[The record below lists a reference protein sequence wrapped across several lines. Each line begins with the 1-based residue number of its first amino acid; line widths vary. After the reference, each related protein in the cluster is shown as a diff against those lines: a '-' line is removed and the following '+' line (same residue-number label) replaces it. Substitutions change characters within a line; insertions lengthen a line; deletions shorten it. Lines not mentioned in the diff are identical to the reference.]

1 MDLSYRIE
9 LADSV
14 RGSSNMS
21 LENQFS
27 STPTVIKVIGVGN
40 GGCNAVNRMIDDGL
54 EGVSFI
60 AMNTDSQALSRSK
73 APTRIV
79 LGERITSGLGAGT
92 DPERGAEAAREDIS
106 RIEELVKGADL
117 VFIAS
122 GFGGGTGTGAS
133 PIIAEVAK
141 KAGALTIGVITK
153 PFEMEG
159 RLKMKRAEAGV
170 EKMINVV
177 DSLIIIPNE
186 NLYQMIEQD
195 TGFEEALSIIDDI
208 LRQGVQ
214 GISDIITQTGFG
226 INVDFADVKTMISL
240 SNGRA
245 HLGIGVGKGDSR
257 LSKAIKNAFNNPL
270 LDVSSIRNARG
281 VLANIICP
289 SDFTLQ
295 EYKEATQIISTYADE
310 EANIKIGVCKKED
323 LKDEIRI
330 TIVATGFDA
339 KIDEDKSCL
348 KKTNENTAVKEIKK
362 DINID
367 IVKENP
373 NLGFNKVNTA
383 DEEKK
388 ISNEKIQL
396 PVNNLNSPNNLDD
409 KQNSKLNVMEKNVK
423 QVHNSDIGYGKNNTS
438 DSSNILEIR
447 HTENTDHAAQEKS
460 DNAVKDNRLT
470 NELVQKTVEA
480 PTNIKQADN
489 KSDRLETTHSTIDKK
504 AIDIIARELKED
516 MDNSSAV
523 NNLSVPFEVISEDEM
538 KLHNLRGAKMIFGES
553 TSEVVDYDT
562 PAFLRRSIQTRKI
575 VK

>member
-14 RGSSNMS
+14 KGSSTMS

-27 STPTVIKVIGVGN
+27 STPTIIKVIGVGN

-92 DPERGAEAAREDIS
+92 DPERGADAAREDIS
-106 RIEELVKGADL
+106 KIEELVKGSDL

-133 PIIAEVAK
+133 PVIAEAAK

-159 RLKMKRAEAGV
+159 RLKMNRAEAGID
-170 EKMINVV
+170 KMINVV

-195 TGFEEALSIIDDI
+195 TGFEDALSIIDDI

-214 GISDIITQTGFG
+214 GISDIITQIGFG

-245 HLGIGVGKGDSR
+245 HLGIGIGKGDLR
-257 LSKAIKNAFNNPL
+257 LAKAIKNAFNNPL
-270 LDVSSIRNARG
+270 LDVSSIRNAKG

-289 SDFTLQ
+289 TDFTLQ
-295 EYKEATQIISTYADE
+295 EYKEATQIISAYADE
-310 EANIKIGVCKKED
+310 EANIKIGVCRKDD

-330 TIVATGFDA
+330 TIVATGFDGDRA
-339 KIDEDKSCL
+339 QDNAEDL
-348 KKTNENTAVKEIKK
+348 TKK
-362 DINID
+362 DEVIIKD
-367 IVKENP
+367 RTFDTMKETSNGD
-373 NLGFNKVNTA
+373 LSEKKS
-383 DEEKK
+383 EEFGKK
-388 ISNEKIQL
+388 ISVAQKSPAFQNMAKNISDRDLKKNTEYSEKIVLKEHSYSTGNSSDKYDKKLDSSYDKEERYIDSGDIKDVGLNKNEERETVIANNRLEGLNEK
-396 PVNNLNSPNNLDD
+396 VNVPERS
-409 KQNSKLNVMEKNVK
+409 EK
-423 QVHNSDIGYGKNNTS
+423 
-438 DSSNILEIR
+438 
-447 HTENTDHAAQEKS
+447 
-460 DNAVKDNRLT
+460 
-470 NELVQKTVEA
+470 
-480 PTNIKQADN
+480 
-489 KSDRLETTHSTIDKK
+489 LETTHSTIDKR
-504 AIDIIARELKED
+504 AINILSDQIKED
-516 MDNSSAV
+516 LKDTV
-523 NNLSVPFEVISEDEM
+523 NVKNIDLPFEVIPEDEM
-538 KLHNLRGAKMIFGES
+538 KLHNLRGAKAIFGES
-553 TSEVVDYDT
+553 SCEVVDYDT

-575 VK
+575 IK